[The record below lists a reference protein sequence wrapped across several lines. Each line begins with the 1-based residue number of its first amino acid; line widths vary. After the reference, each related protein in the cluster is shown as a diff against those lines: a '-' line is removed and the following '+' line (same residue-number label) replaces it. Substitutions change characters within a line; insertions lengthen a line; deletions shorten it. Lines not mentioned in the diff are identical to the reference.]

1 LIVKPLEVSA
11 MMVPRVRLRVRTMM
25 FAVAVAAVCLAIP
38 LWGKTAYRNY
48 QIARQLRYPVALDL
62 WRGRIAAGD
71 RIEHVTARNRPHR
84 VTKRGPFVQLFYYP
98 GGPPRAGSISLA
110 GTCVVAKDGK
120 LVAAGS
126 WACTFQHTHFDVA
139 SSSDEAEFARLL
151 QQYPGRRPDLGDV
164 P

>member
-1 LIVKPLEVSA
+1 
-11 MMVPRVRLRVRTMM
+11 MMLPRVRLTVRTMM
-25 FAVAVAAVCLAIP
+25 VAVAVAAVCCAIP
-38 LWGKTAYRNY
+38 LWGNTAYRNY
-48 QIARQLRYPVALDL
+48 QIDRQLRYPVALDL

-71 RIEHVTARNRPHR
+71 RIERVTARTRPHR

-98 GGPPRAGSISLA
+98 GGAPHAGSICLA

-126 WACTFQHTHFDVA
+126 WACTFQHTHFDVM
-139 SSSDEAEFARLL
+139 SGPDQDEFARLL
-151 QQYPGRRPDLGDV
+151 EQYPGRRPDLGDA

>member
-1 LIVKPLEVSA
+1 MLA
-11 MMVPRVRLRVRTMM
+11 MMVPRVRLTVRTTML
-25 FAVAVAAVCLAIP
+25 AVAVAAVCLAIP

-71 RIEHVTARNRPHR
+71 RIERVTARTRPHR

-126 WACTFQHTHFDVA
+126 WSCTFQHAHFDVT
-139 SSSDEAEFARLL
+139 SGSDQAEFARLL
-151 QQYPGRRPDLGDV
+151 EQYPGHRPDLGDA